1 MANNTSP
8 MPYDICMI
16 GSSIFEFWGSPQWGQ
31 LLISNQAIRSTTTE
45 FWLDYDLS
53 TLPTA
58 KHILVYCG
66 SNDLIFGNNS
76 EQIMSNLHGL
86 ITNLSVQFPK
96 SQIGYFSILQCP
108 QKQAAR
114 QLPIIEKINTHMR
127 KQTGEQYHYFEF
139 NEALR
144 NQAKWFADDGLHLTP
159 DAYEMLNKFY
169 QPVIERW
176 VREAL

>member
-45 FWLDYDLS
+45 FWLDHDLS
-53 TLPTA
+53 LLPTVN
-58 KHILVYCG
+58 HILVYCG

-76 EQIMSNLHGL
+76 QQIIVDLHTL
-86 ITNLSVQFPK
+86 ITRLSVQFPK

-114 QLPIIEKINTHMR
+114 QLLLIEQINTHMR
-127 KQTGEQYHYFEF
+127 HQAGKQYHYFEF

-159 DAYEMLNKFY
+159 EAYEMLNKFY
-169 QPVIERW
+169 QPVMERW
-176 VREAL
+176 IGN

>member
-1 MANNTSP
+1 MSNYTRP
-8 MPYDICMI
+8 IHYDIVMI
-16 GSSIFEFWGSPQWGQ
+16 GSSICEFWGSPQWGQ
-31 LLISNQAIRSTTTE
+31 LSISNQAIRSTTTE

-76 EQIMSNLHGL
+76 EQIMANLHGL

-114 QLPIIEKINTHMR
+114 QFPIIEKINIHMR

-139 NEALR
+139 NETLR
-144 NQAKWFADDGLHLTP
+144 N
-159 DAYEMLNKFY
+159 
-169 QPVIERW
+169 
-176 VREAL
+176 